1 VLPPPLPPKPESN
14 APKATSEVATPTTAM
29 AKPTLA
35 MNIPTADDVNVPTFS
50 QPALNIKPTHKVMPE
65 YPKSALYSRKSGKVK
80 LQYRISYSGKVIDVS
95 GMNKHSDRALEL
107 AAKKALSL
115 WRYPEEAGGDKF
127 LEIEFE
133 FNLEQ

>member
-1 VLPPPLPPKPESN
+1 MVNRLLQGSYK
-14 APKATSEVATPTTAM
+14 KALS
-29 AKPTLA
+29 
-35 MNIPTADDVNVPTFS
+35 
-50 QPALNIKPTHKVMPE
+50 KVVD
-65 YPKSALYSRKSGKVK
+65 AR
-80 LQYRISYSGKVIDVS
+80 
-95 GMNKHSDRALEL
+95 GMNKYSDRALEL